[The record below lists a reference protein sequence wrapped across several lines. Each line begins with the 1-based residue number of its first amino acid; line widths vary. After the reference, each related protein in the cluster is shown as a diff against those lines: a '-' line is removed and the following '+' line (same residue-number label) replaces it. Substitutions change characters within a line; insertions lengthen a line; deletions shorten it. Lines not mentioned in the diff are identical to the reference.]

1 MQKAISF
8 DETRELAIK
17 SLKEILE
24 DSVIAGT
31 ENNKEFLVEVLARE
45 DFISKPMGTPW
56 LAKNLEDIQAS
67 LIAKKEIVESKYS
80 ELCEKLV
87 DTVISE
93 DNFTS
98 NLQKRTADVFSRE
111 TLLMI
116 QS

>member
-1 MQKAISF
+1 MKSANFDPMIAKAISF

-56 LAKNLEDIQAS
+56 LAKDLEDIQAS
-67 LIAKKEIVESKYS
+67 LIAK
-80 ELCEKLV
+80 EL
-87 DTVISE
+87 
-93 DNFTS
+93 S
-98 NLQKRTADVFSRE
+98 NLNTRALRKTCRYCH
-111 TLLMI
+111 
-116 QS
+116 